1 MPKQR
6 RCVVVRPSEVE
17 SSTAEDLDPV
27 QTGIHVA
34 TADGTVTS
42 AAPPSPFAATLPGG
56 KSNGLFYFGLNQTR
70 RMIKFSRVLALFSLF
85 VVLFLFLFLRGIKL
99 TANLLPSFWKEKSY
113 QLVQSIALVKVRCTV
128 HFQNVYIV
136 HYGGVFG
143 CRAMVD
149 LARILS
155 LGSSSLDSTMQ

>member
-1 MPKQR
+1 MDEKGR
-6 RCVVVRPSEVE
+6 RAASSPRGPAPSDDGQGG
-17 SSTAEDLDPV
+17 ARGHPARV

-113 QLVQSIALVKVRCTV
+113 QLVQSIVLVKVRCTV

-136 HYGGVFG
+136 HYGCVW
-143 CRAMVD
+143 
-149 LARILS
+149 LS
-155 LGSSSLDSTMQ
+155 GYGWPG